1 MVENYKITDVI
12 EYRIGD
18 KGIFLSG
25 ERSGIK
31 KERKRI
37 IDHLNKKNRGR
48 THSAAMRCFYCEL
61 ILWLEGQ
68 GK

>member
-1 MVENYKITDVI
+1 MDENYKITDVI

-25 ERSGIK
+25 ERSGVK

-37 IDHLNKKNRGR
+37 IDHLISKDRNR
-48 THSAAMRCFYCEL
+48 THSAAMRCAYCE
-61 ILWLEGQ
+61 IIIWLEES
-68 GK
+68 K